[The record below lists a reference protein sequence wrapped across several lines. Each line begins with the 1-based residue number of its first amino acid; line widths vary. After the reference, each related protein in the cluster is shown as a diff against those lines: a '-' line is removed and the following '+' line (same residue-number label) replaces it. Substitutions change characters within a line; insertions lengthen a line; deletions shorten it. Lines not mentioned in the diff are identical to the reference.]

1 MVVRRK
7 AVLVRE
13 FSEGGKE
20 LSRRRGPV
28 RLNFFDEILA
38 EAKIITTGGTGDHGE
53 TQGNAETVR
62 LLSVQTWQAGVEGT
76 EVWGEEFFCI
86 LGGGCLL
93 CRRVR

>member
-38 EAKIITTGGTGDHGE
+38 EANIITTGGTGGTRGNTGE
-53 TQGNAETVR
+53 GGELREVTV
-62 LLSVQTWQAGVEGT
+62 
-76 EVWGEEFFCI
+76 
-86 LGGGCLL
+86 
-93 CRRVR
+93 